1 MLSFVLSDLHNNQV
15 QRSKLK
21 LSFFTIL
28 QEEVSDSS
36 KKITI
41 VFDRATG
48 KDYFAYFAYWE
59 SN

>member
-1 MLSFVLSDLHNNQV
+1 MFPFVLSDLHNNQV
-15 QRSKLK
+15 QWSKLK

-28 QEEVSDSS
+28 QEVSDSS

-41 VFDRATG
+41 VFYRATG
-48 KDYFAYFAYWE
+48 KDYFAYFAYWQ